1 MEALLAAAQALL
13 VQSKA
18 LLALPA
24 VQYGAAPFAAGLAAA
39 LLLQPLRLAGLAV
52 AAGFFAALYLAGRLD
67 FQERLLIAVAAAA
80 AFGALT
86 DAAFRPTRAAGVL
99 LGIAFGMAAFWVYFR
114 MLGGKPP
121 QELALYAVGITAL
134 TALVVVCSVLS
145 LDEPARAGAAGIGLG
160 AALGVG
166 VWIFSLRFDLR
177 ALALAAACAGFV
189 LLATVYGRGL
199 STGVSFTLTSGV
211 AASLLAVGAVLAGRL
226 PWQAAAALVLV
237 PMAVRLPVPQR
248 APVAAQALAALLYAL
263 LAAGGV
269 CAIAWYVRRA
279 G

>member
-1 MEALLAAAQALL
+1 VEALLAAAQALL

-24 VQYGAAPFAAGLAAA
+24 VQYGAAPLAAGLAAA

-211 AASLLAVGAVLAGRL
+211 VASLLAVGAVLAGRL

-237 PMAVRLPVPQR
+237 PMAVRLPVPPR

>member
-1 MEALLAAAQALL
+1 VEALLAEAKALL
-13 VQSKA
+13 AETKA

-24 VQYGAAPFAAGLAAA
+24 VQYGAAPLAAGLAAA

-166 VWIFSLRFDLR
+166 VWVFSLRFDLR

-189 LLATVYGRGL
+189 LLATVYGKGL
-199 STGVSFTLTSGV
+199 SAGASFTLTSGV
-211 AASLLAVGAVLAGRL
+211 VASLLAVGAVLAGRL

-237 PMAVRLPVPQR
+237 PMAVRLPVPER

-269 CAIAWYVRRA
+269 CAIAWYVKR
-279 G
+279 GG